1 MNKNTIYLV
10 TGAAGYLGSNVCRQ
24 LAARGC
30 QVRALTLPNDPAAK
44 FIPEEAQNSSSEQF
58 GTDRML
64 KVLNANRDET
74 PAGLLAA
81 VAKAIDE
88 FQGDAGQFDDMT
100 MLCFFCDKRSDIKD
114 TDNLIIGNDITE
126 ELQMKL

>member
-44 FIPEEAQNSSSEQF
+44 FIPEEVQKYEGNF
-58 GTDRML
+58 TDIRHR
-64 KVLNANRDET
+64 NT
-74 PAGLLAA
+74 
-81 VAKAIDE
+81 KAILRILR
-88 FQGDAGQFDDMT
+88 A
-100 MLCFFCDKRSDIKD
+100 
-114 TDNLIIGNDITE
+114 
-126 ELQMKL
+126 

>member
-44 FIPEEAQNSSSEQF
+44 FIPEEVQKYEGNFTDIESMKEFFDIPEGMEGIVLHIGSIVTTDPDYNPKVMAVNVG
-58 GTDRML
+58 GT
-64 KVLNANRDET
+64 KN
-74 PAGLLAA
+74 
-81 VAKAIDE
+81 
-88 FQGDAGQFDDMT
+88 
-100 MLCFFCDKRSDIKD
+100 
-114 TDNLIIGNDITE
+114 II
-126 ELQMKL
+126 EL